1 MRPGWTGLA
10 LPMVAVF
17 LALSPSLALGQEPEA
32 DEAGAEPSAE
42 ATEQDEGG
50 SLIPLPV
57 IFYQPETGLGFG
69 LTAIN
74 YYRATPGD
82 TISPPSSMSFVGI
95 YTTKNQLVLAV
106 SSDMY
111 VAEDRWRISSAVSY
125 SRFPTKFWGIG
136 NDTPDSAEE
145 DYTPK
150 TLALK
155 LWPQKRIAM
164 GWYAGLAANIIDR
177 SVSEASEDGLID
189 SGLAPGVDDEQAIGL
204 GGSLIRDSRD
214 NRVYPRRGSYH
225 KLLVDLFADVWFG
238 DNGFG
243 VYTLDLRR
251 YFPVA
256 RTHVVALQAL
266 GIATS
271 GEPPFDMYPQLGG
284 ESLLRGYFQGRYR
297 DRSLLAFQGEYRLP
311 VFRRIGAA
319 GFASIGQV
327 APDIGGFGLDRFWV
341 AGGVGLRF
349 LLAKREG
356 LNIRADFAFGEGSS
370 GFYLSIGEAF

>member
-1 MRPGWTGLA
+1 MRPGWTALA

-82 TISPPSSMSFVGI
+82 TLSPPSSVSFVGI

-164 GWYAGLAANIIDR
+164 G
-177 SVSEASEDGLID
+177 
-189 SGLAPGVDDEQAIGL
+189 
-204 GGSLIRDSRD
+204 
-214 NRVYPRRGSYH
+214 
-225 KLLVDLFADVWFG
+225 
-238 DNGFG
+238 
-243 VYTLDLRR
+243 
-251 YFPVA
+251 
-256 RTHVVALQAL
+256 
-266 GIATS
+266 
-271 GEPPFDMYPQLGG
+271 
-284 ESLLRGYFQGRYR
+284 
-297 DRSLLAFQGEYRLP
+297 
-311 VFRRIGAA
+311 
-319 GFASIGQV
+319 
-327 APDIGGFGLDRFWV
+327 
-341 AGGVGLRF
+341 
-349 LLAKREG
+349 
-356 LNIRADFAFGEGSS
+356 
-370 GFYLSIGEAF
+370 